1 MSQAS
6 PEKQRIARQT
16 ARLLL
21 EVTAISVNTEK
32 PFIFTSGW
40 ASPVYTDMRKI
51 IAYPRLRR
59 TLTDFAA
66 ETITA
71 EIGCESLDIIAG
83 GETAGI
89 PFAAWLADKM
99 MLPMQYVRKKPK
111 GFGRQAQIEGNL
123 IDDGRALLVE
133 DLATDGRSKVNFC
146 EALRDAGQRCD
157 HAFVFFFYDIFPQ
170 ARTLM
175 QEIGVNLHYLVTWWD
190 VLEAARSE
198 AYFPPSVLSDVEKFL
213 HEPAAWSAAHGGV
226 SEFKPA

>member
-1 MSQAS
+1 MSHASTGKQKIAHQA
-6 PEKQRIARQT
+6 ARG
-16 ARLLL
+16 LL
-21 EVTAISVNTEK
+21 EVAAISVNAEK

-59 TLTDFAA
+59 ALIDFAA
-66 ETITA
+66 ETIAT
-71 EIGCESLDIIAG
+71 EIGYESLDIIAG

-89 PFAAWLADKM
+89 PFAAWLADRL

-111 GFGRQAQIEGNL
+111 GFGRQAQIEGNVV
-123 IDDGRALLVE
+123 DDARTLLVE

-146 EALRDAGQRCD
+146 EALRNAGQRCD

-170 ARTLM
+170 ARELM
-175 QEIGVNLHYLVTWWD
+175 KEINVSLHYLVTWWD
-190 VLEAARSE
+190 VLEVAR
-198 AYFPPSVLSDVEKFL
+198 ADGYFPAPVLSEVESFL
-213 HEPAAWSAAHGGV
+213 RAPAAWSAAHGGI